1 MSITTRTVDYSHGGK
16 TFQAFIAV
24 DSALSGPRPV
34 VLVGHQWGGR
44 DDFANHHA
52 KRLASAGYLGVAWD
66 LYGKGVTGSS
76 IEENSALMTP
86 LMENRS
92 ELLAR
97 INAAVALAKDQPEA
111 DASRVAAIGY
121 CFGGL
126 CVLDLAR
133 SGADVR
139 GVVSFHGLLK
149 PNGLAPKPIK
159 AKALVLHGAD
169 DPMAPIEDVVA
180 FRQEFT
186 DGGSDWQLHL
196 YGHTKHAFSVPGAD
210 IADLGIQHNAAAE
223 RRSAVSE
230 RDFLTEVLA

>member
-1 MSITTRTVDYSHGGK
+1 MTITTRTVDYTHDGK
-16 TFQAFIAV
+16 TFQACVAA
-24 DSALSGPRPV
+24 DSKIQGPRPV

-44 DDFANHHA
+44 DEFADNHA
-52 KRLASAGYLGVAWD
+52 KRLAAAGYLGVAWD
-66 LYGKGVTGSS
+66 LYGKGVRGNS

-97 INAAVALAKDQPEA
+97 INAAVALAKAQPEA
-111 DASRVAAIGY
+111 DADRVAAIGY

-133 SGADVR
+133 SGADLR

-149 PNGLAPKPIK
+149 PNGLPPQKIK

-180 FRQEFT
+180 FREEFT
-186 DGGSDWQLHL
+186 TAGCDWQLHL
-196 YGHTKHAFSVPGAD
+196 YGHTKHAFSVPGANV
-210 IADLGIQHNAAAE
+210 ADLGIQHNADAE

-230 RDFLTEVLA
+230 RDFLIEVLG

>member
-1 MSITTRTVDYSHGGK
+1 MSITTRTVDYTHGGK
-16 TFQAFIAV
+16 TFEAFVAV
-24 DSALSGPRPV
+24 DSALQGPRPV

-44 DDFANHHA
+44 DAFADGHA
-52 KRLASAGYLGVAWD
+52 QRLAAAGYLGVAWD
-66 LYGKGVTGSS
+66 LYGKGVRGNSV
-76 IEENSALMTP
+76 EENSALMTP
-86 LMENRS
+86 LMENRG

-97 INAAVALAKDQPEA
+97 INTAVALAKAQPEA
-111 DASRVAAIGY
+111 DTGRVAVIGY

-126 CVLDLAR
+126 CALDLAR

-149 PNGLAPKPIK
+149 PNGLPAKPIK

-180 FRQEFT
+180 FRKEFT
-186 DGGSDWQLHL
+186 EGGSDWQLHL
-196 YGHTKHAFSVPGAD
+196 YGHTQHAFSVPGAN
-210 IADLGIQHNAAAE
+210 IADLGIKHNADAE

-230 RDFLTEVLA
+230 RDFLKEVLA